1 MGNTLETNR
10 LGCALHTG
18 ASEKGDTLDIRT
30 DRLGFCLNVVVVV
43 VALSLL
49 ARIWGECSTI
59 YSAYAPPLSPPLFF
73 FQSED

>member
-49 ARIWGECSTI
+49 ARIWGECSII
-59 YSAYAPPLSPPLFF
+59 YSLPAL
-73 FQSED
+73 